1 MSKILPVLLL
11 LVGIGAGIGA
21 GIMLKPSPSEMV
33 ALDSDAQAVEDLAQH
48 DEVHDAGHEED
59 VDPSMP
65 EYVELNNQFVVPVVR
80 DDMVDSLV
88 VMSLGIEVDAG
99 GENDVYQREPK
110 LRDVLLQVLFD
121 HANVGGFHGRFTDG
135 NTMDTLRMAL
145 TEAAQSVVGQA
156 VRAVVITDIAR
167 QDV

>member
-1 MSKILPVLLL
+1 MSKILPILLL
-11 LVGIGAGIGA
+11 LVGVGAGIGA
-21 GIMLKPSPSEMV
+21 GLFLKPDPAEMAGSEEH
-33 ALDSDAQAVEDLAQH
+33 AEADSHAEMQKEMPPEH
-48 DEVHDAGHEED
+48 DEIDE
-59 VDPSMP
+59 SNIP

-99 GENDVYQREPK
+99 GETDVYQREPK

-121 HANVGGFHGRFTDG
+121 HANVGGFDGRFTDG
-135 NTMDTLRMAL
+135 NTMDILRMAL

>member
-1 MSKILPVLLL
+1 MNKILPVLLL
-11 LVGIGAGIGA
+11 LVGTGAGIGA
-21 GIMLKPSPSEMV
+21 GIVLKPSPADMADEH
-33 ALDSDAQAVEDLAQH
+33 AQVSVENPQH
-48 DEVHDAGHEED
+48 EDGHDATQEKDESD
-59 VDPSMP
+59 IP

-99 GENDVYQREPK
+99 GETDVYRREPK

-145 TEAAQSVVGQA
+145 TEAAQSVVGKA